1 MEAYVERMC
10 SEHKALSEKIAKL
23 VTWINNPEN
32 NDPKPEFAL
41 KFAQAKAM
49 ISYEECLRNRL
60 MLVGITVSNGQYF
73 EKPAEVN
80 SEETP
85 VKEDAQSNE
94 N

>member
-1 MEAYVERMC
+1 MEVYVERMC

-60 MLVGITVSNGQYF
+60 MLAGVTVSNGQYF
-73 EKPAEVN
+73 EKPVDVKDEDTKQ
-80 SEETP
+80 EET
-85 VKEDAQSNE
+85 QSDE